1 MKIIISD
8 SIAVNFFGFDW
19 FVVFF
24 CCVCR
29 LVGKSRDGK
38 GEEEEDRD
46 EEEGKKG
53 EAQLSYPSQDPPP
66 GYCRGSPQSPPAKIL
81 APGGPLGARIHH

>member
-1 MKIIISD
+1 MNSIIND
-8 SIAVNFFGFDW
+8 SIAVKFFGFDW

-53 EAQLSYPSQDPPP
+53 EAQLSFPS
-66 GYCRGSPQSPPAKIL
+66 
-81 APGGPLGARIHH
+81 

>member
-1 MKIIISD
+1 MS
-8 SIAVNFFGFDW
+8 
-19 FVVFF
+19 
-24 CCVCR
+24 R

-81 APGGPLGARIHH
+81 APGGPLGARIRHQLRGVPNRNYGERLRGPGIGEFSY